1 MDDDIPEEVLIKLQ
15 KYWSAFFYG
24 MEVKI
29 IDKRID
35 IPSLVE
41 DLGISWRI
49 RKDTGKIQYLATDL
63 LDLLMNEYLA
73 KDAYWVIGIIN
84 KDLYPKPSWT
94 FVFGCSRIK
103 RRTGVFSFARYIK
116 LIHDPNF
123 EKSIQSN
130 VDATSQR

>member
-1 MDDDIPEEVLIKLQ
+1 
-15 KYWSAFFYG
+15 

-73 KDAYWVIGIIN
+73 KDAY
-84 KDLYPKPSWT
+84 
-94 FVFGCSRIK
+94 
-103 RRTGVFSFARYIK
+103 
-116 LIHDPNF
+116 
-123 EKSIQSN
+123 
-130 VDATSQR
+130 